1 MPFDDFHSVPTPN
14 SSQGS
19 PALQEYKKDF
29 KASCPNLKP
38 SASTMGKSLLMSL
51 IILSC
56 YLTVM
61 DIVQCRT
68 CHLQFPGEKCHLG
81 RGVCTAS
88 QDEACVVG
96 RIFKRD
102 GTPWLMFM
110 DCLRNC
116 ANVMKVRWGVYLV
129 NFICCRGS
137 DLCNEKMM

>member
-1 MPFDDFHSVPTPN
+1 
-14 SSQGS
+14 
-19 PALQEYKKDF
+19 
-29 KASCPNLKP
+29 
-38 SASTMGKSLLMSL
+38 MGKSLLMSL

-56 YLTVM
+56 YLTVLSGSFSHRTQEGLQVAIDGHDSVM

-137 DLCNEKMM
+137 DLCNEK